1 MVNSYA
7 PLKRKYD
14 ELLLKNQ
21 ELLNQ
26 LEEMKND
33 VLPVGMEKYAPSF
46 LFTNTATN
54 EELYSYLKENPS
66 ASRFIFKKYTA
77 NQSFIKELVD
87 PENPIYLDG
96 VANNLKEIYQIKE
109 EIENVERLR
118 SEKGNLNNEI
128 SKLRDEIKLV
138 EDEYDVI
145 HVNLEKIRKEDEE
158 YSRQRTNIR
167 TDKGLEMLEQNNKE
181 ITTFQNTFLD
191 KWNKYFNGNPTAIGM
206 TMDRNEINLMD
217 KLNRDLKEMMEKIH
231 TEDFLSTENLD
242 QYHQEMMGKVR
253 MEQENALKEM
263 NSFMAHNPKKLLLK
277 VLNDMDIAMRKIE
290 DGEDDGAGGK
300 YMTKFMLGMVRGNM
314 DEAMKYMNHLM
325 DMVENRERRMK

>member
-145 HVNLEKIRKEDEE
+145 HGNLEKIRKEDEE

-167 TDKGLEMLEQNNKE
+167 TDKGLEMLEQNIKE

-191 KWNKYFNGNPTAIGM
+191 KWNKYFSGNPTAIGM

>member
-1 MVNSYA
+1 M
-7 PLKRKYD
+7 
-14 ELLLKNQ
+14 
-21 ELLNQ
+21 
-26 LEEMKND
+26 
-33 VLPVGMEKYAPSF
+33 
-46 LFTNTATN
+46 
-54 EELYSYLKENPS
+54 
-66 ASRFIFKKYTA
+66 
-77 NQSFIKELVD
+77 D

-118 SEKGNLNNEI
+118 SEKGKINNEI

-138 EDEYDVI
+138 EDEYDGI
-145 HVNLEKIRKEDEE
+145 FGNLEKIRKEDEE

-167 TDKGLEMLEQNNKE
+167 TDKGLEMLEQNIKE